1 MPRGCRTDIRKAATI
16 KAMAEAG
23 FQTGL
28 ISHAVGMPANTV
40 NDILNGRHGWDQ
52 LAEGELFIEIRL
64 KVKNALESVSDN
76 LAEKVIARIEQKIAH
91 ASILEASAIYQ
102 ALTGKRR
109 SIGWTETKREKRSN
123 T

>member
-1 MPRGCRTDIRKAATI
+1 MPRGSRTDIRKAATVRAI
-16 KAMAEAG
+16 AEAG

-28 ISHAVGMPANTV
+28 ISHVAGLPANTV

-52 LAEGELFIEIRL
+52 LAEGELFIEFRL
-64 KVKNALESVSDN
+64 KVKKALESVSDN
-76 LAEKVIARIEQKIAH
+76 LAEKVIARLEQKIAH

-102 ALTGKRR
+102 ALTGTRR
-109 SIGWTETKREKRSN
+109 SIGWTERKRE